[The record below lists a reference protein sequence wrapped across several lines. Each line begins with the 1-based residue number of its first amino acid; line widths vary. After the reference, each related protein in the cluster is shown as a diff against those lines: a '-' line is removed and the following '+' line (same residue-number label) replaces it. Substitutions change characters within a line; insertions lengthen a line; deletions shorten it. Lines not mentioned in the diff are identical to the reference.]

1 MVSNLVGRKHL
12 LQQSTST
19 QQKQKKTCEMML
31 ISVIQLYEHMFPG
44 GGALELSMRIFQ
56 SAFGLKMKIIC
67 KIKLVKMLTK
77 MSTTADTL

>member
-1 MVSNLVGRKHL
+1 MNIY
-12 LQQSTST
+12 
-19 QQKQKKTCEMML
+19 
-31 ISVIQLYEHMFPG
+31 ISQ